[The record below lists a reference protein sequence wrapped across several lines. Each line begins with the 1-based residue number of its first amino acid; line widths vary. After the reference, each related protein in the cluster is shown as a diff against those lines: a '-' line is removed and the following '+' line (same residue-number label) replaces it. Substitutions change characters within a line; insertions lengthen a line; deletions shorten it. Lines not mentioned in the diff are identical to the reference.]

1 MPKRGQSWVRIQWQE
16 PNSRA
21 EATTRMPVRSWHI
34 SAACT
39 AAMPLAVAA
48 QSSEPSSSAIRSS
61 SIRTVGLPTRE

>member
-1 MPKRGQSWVRIQWQE
+1 
-16 PNSRA
+16 
-21 EATTRMPVRSWHI
+21 MPVRSWHI